1 MNERLDV
8 RVEVEEDAVLLVFPR
23 KMDTFITPW
32 QDAWRLGETLELA
45 AGDVPN
51 KIGDLD
57 PLQVIRDQ
65 GQVEIGVDTKER
77 NVCLFFAWNDRLRFS
92 SMAAKLVAQAIRM
105 KAQDLDYLRNKGVRL
120 VSNKKKLLTKIVNDK
135 AGYTQIIPGRR

>member
-32 QDAWRLGETLELA
+32 QDAWHLGQIIEFA
-45 AGDVPN
+45 AEDVEN
-51 KIGDLD
+51 KILDLD

-77 NVCLFFAWNDRLRFS
+77 NVCLFFAWADRLRFS
-92 SMAAKLVAQAIRM
+92 SMAAKLVGGAIKM

-120 VSNKKKLLTKIVNDK
+120 VSNKKNLLTKIVNDK

>member
-8 RVEVEEDAVLLVFPR
+8 RVEVEEQAIVLIFPR

-32 QDAWRLGETLELA
+32 QDAWNLGEVMELA
-45 AGDVPN
+45 ADDVPD

-57 PLQVIRDQ
+57 PLQVVRDQ

-77 NVCLFFAWNDRLRFS
+77 NVCLFFAWADRLRFS
-92 SMAAKLVAQAIRM
+92 SMAAKLVGGAIKM
-105 KAQDLDYLRNKGVRL
+105 KAQDLDYLNTKGVRM
-120 VSNKKKLLTKIVNDK
+120 VSNKKKLLTQIVNDK
-135 AGYTQIIPGRR
+135 AGYTQIIPGRG